1 MPTCWHQS
9 VNERLYLDDS
19 WIRHFQL
26 KVKPVITLQP
36 GPSLTVGI
44 LSLTPW
50 SGGSYREL
58 ATCNLIEKG
67 ETLSPV
73 VLRHHCEKLV

>member
-9 VNERLYLDDS
+9 VNELLCLDHS
-19 WIRHFQL
+19 WIRYFHL

-36 GPSLTVGI
+36 GPSLAVCI
-44 LSLTPW
+44 LSLAPRAE
-50 SGGSYREL
+50 GSYREL
-58 ATCNLIEKG
+58 ATCNVIEKG
-67 ETLSPV
+67 ETLGPV